1 MDKMF
6 ANTFIY
12 FRKKAHLTQSEL
24 ALAMGIAQ
32 SEISKIEE
40 GTHLPKI
47 PTIAKAAFIA
57 ILIIVLIIFILL
69 YLNTMITRIQIQMSV
84 CNTNDTILGI
94 SFNSEMIK
102 EFL

>member
-32 SEISKIEE
+32 SQISKIEE

-47 PTIAKAAFIA
+47 PTIAKF
-57 ILIIVLIIFILL
+57 
-69 YLNTMITRIQIQMSV
+69 
-84 CNTNDTILGI
+84 CNTLGI
-94 SFNSEMIK
+94 SGN
-102 EFL
+102 EFLLHMGLDLIATALNEIIWLDY